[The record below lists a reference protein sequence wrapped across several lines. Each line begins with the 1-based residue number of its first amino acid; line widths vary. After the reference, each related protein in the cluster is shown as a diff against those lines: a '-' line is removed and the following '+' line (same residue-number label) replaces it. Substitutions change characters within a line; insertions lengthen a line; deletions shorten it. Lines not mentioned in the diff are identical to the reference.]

1 MSYLFV
7 SLLFCYLKFM
17 KKYGLYLFV
26 LLLASCHS
34 KPNSDDL
41 KKINGYW
48 EIEEVVFP
56 DGNKKVYQVNDVIDK
71 FELTN
76 NKGIRTKV
84 KPQLDGTF
92 LNSNLNESV
101 QIIDS
106 NSTYYLKAKTNYA
119 TWIEEIEFISKDK
132 LVLEH
137 QNKTV
142 YHYKRFV
149 SLSKHIK

>member
-1 MSYLFV
+1 
-7 SLLFCYLKFM
+7 M
-17 KKYGLYLFV
+17 KKYGFYLFV
-26 LLLASCHS
+26 LLLVSCHS
-34 KPNSDDL
+34 KPKPDDL

-76 NKGIRTKV
+76 DKGIRTKV

-106 NSTYYLKAKTNYA
+106 NRTYYLKAKTNYA

-149 SLSKHIK
+149 PLSKQIK